1 MYKINMYTDSILND
15 YLESSQI
22 DQSQL
27 SDFLIMLED
36 YKTSYLDKNKSYL
49 MMRAPLMFYL
59 SNN

>member
-1 MYKINMYTDSILND
+1 MYTDSILND

-36 YKTSYLDKNKSYL
+36 YIKPVTWTRSLVC
-49 MMRAPLMFYL
+49 RVI
-59 SNN
+59 

>member
-1 MYKINMYTDSILND
+1 MYTDSILND

-36 YKTSYLDKNKSYL
+36 YKTSYLDKKPCL
-49 MMRAPLMFYL
+49 
-59 SNN
+59 

>member
-1 MYKINMYTDSILND
+1 MYTDSILND

-36 YKTSYLDKNKSYL
+36 YKNQLPGQEALFVELFDDESSTINVL
-49 MMRAPLMFYL
+49 PF
-59 SNN
+59 